1 MADQNEIGQSARLA
15 AIVIVVAMLAWMG
28 VSFVGG
34 KLGLP
39 KRYAFLADL
48 FALAAF
54 AFALIV
60 LLRVRRQNRLD
71 KSRMDKDG

>member
-1 MADQNEIGQSARLA
+1 MAKTDNTAQSARLA
-15 AIVIVVAMLAWMG
+15 AIVIVVAMVLWMG

-39 KRYAFLADL
+39 QRFAFLADL
-48 FALAAF
+48 IAIAAF

-60 LLRVRRQNRLD
+60 LVRVWRTRR
-71 KSRMDKDG
+71 

>member
-1 MADQNEIGQSARLA
+1 MADKNESKQSTRLA
-15 AIVIVVAMLAWMG
+15 AIVIIVAMLLWMG
-28 VSFVGG
+28 VSFLGG

-39 KRYAFLADL
+39 THFAFLADL

-60 LLRVRRQNRLD
+60 LFRVRRERRTN
-71 KSRMDKDG
+71 KDS

>member
-39 KRYAFLADL
+39 QRFAFLADL
-48 FALAAF
+48 IAIAAF

-60 LLRVRRQNRLD
+60 LVRVWRARR
-71 KSRMDKDG
+71 

>member
-39 KRYAFLADL
+39 ERYAFLADL

>member
-1 MADQNEIGQSARLA
+1 MAKTDNTAQSARLA
-15 AIVIVVAMLAWMG
+15 AIVIVVAMVLWMG

-39 KRYAFLADL
+39 QRFAFLADL
-48 FALAAF
+48 IAIAAF

-60 LLRVRRQNRLD
+60 LVRVWRARR
-71 KSRMDKDG
+71 